1 MKGIFPALILATL
14 LLTPACG
21 RKKDEAVTGP
31 MALPSGPAAP
41 APALLPPAAP
51 HGAAMPPKERPPTV
65 VKDTQKAKWKAIKIS
80 ILNVASGKV
89 TTQAVPPGADVPIQG
104 TGLTLRVDTILSDFT
119 MSGGVISPASDTLR
133 NPAAQVQLSGGGKLL
148 WKGWMFKR
156 FPDERKFDN
165 DQVTLNLVDLVPAR

>member
-1 MKGIFPALILATL
+1 MKGIFPALTLATL
-14 LLTPACG
+14 LLTPGCG

-31 MALPSGPAAP
+31 VAQPAGAALPAP
-41 APALLPPAAP
+41 VAMPPAAP
-51 HGAAMPPKERPPTV
+51 HGEAMPAQRTTPVV
-65 VKDTQKAKWKAIKIS
+65 VKNTQQAKWKAIKIS

-89 TTQAVPPGADVPIQG
+89 TTQAVPPGAEVPIQG

-156 FPDERKFDN
+156 FPDTRKFD
-165 DQVTLNLVDLVPAR
+165 DDKVTLNLVDLVANK